1 MIRRRIETLGTS
13 RADDA
18 AFRALADVA
27 RITADI
33 EDIRIVGGQMASL
46 LLTAFPVSTGVLRR
60 TADADAAVSTA
71 VAASGNVHWA
81 LLDAGYQDTD
91 GNHYEKD
98 DLAIDILVPS
108 QAARFETAK
117 IGDRGF
123 DAAPGLKLAFAVD
136 PIILDVGVT
145 LTDETRL
152 EFVARV
158 PPVELA
164 VISKSHAFRSRL
176 EPRDVAD
183 LYNLLSIALEYPSEE
198 IGGWK
203 IGAAPLS
210 GARLDAARIL
220 HGLAD
225 SARHSFVVATSGV
238 PADRLTALIRKL
250 VATPQPRP

>member
-1 MIRRRIETLGTS
+1 
-13 RADDA
+13 
-18 AFRALADVA
+18 
-27 RITADI
+27 
-33 EDIRIVGGQMASL
+33 
-46 LLTAFPVSTGVLRR
+46 VSTGVLRR
-60 TADADAAVSTA
+60 TADADAAVSTP
-71 VAASGNVHWA
+71 VAASGNIHWA
-81 LLDAGYQDTD
+81 LLDAGYQDTE

-108 QAARFETAK
+108 EAARFETAT
-117 IGDRGF
+117 IGGRGF

-136 PIILDVGVT
+136 PIVLDVGVT
-145 LTDETRL
+145 LTDETHL
-152 EFVARV
+152 EFVVRV

-164 VISKSHAFRSRL
+164 LISKSYAFRSRL

-183 LYNLLSIALEYPSEE
+183 LYNLLSIAREYPAED

-203 IGAAPLS
+203 IGAVPLS

-225 SARHSFVVATSGV
+225 SARHSFVVAEAGI

-250 VATPQPRP
+250 IANPNPSPRL